1 MDRRTPGIAAHACV
15 ALATAAS
22 LVACGSQGDGDVP
35 ELSQKSVGARGT
47 TPKKCTVSSQ
57 LVPSCGAWWG
67 FSPAVGGGQ
76 VAAASVRSYERQS
89 GRPGDVYHGYHA
101 GTELIP

>member
-22 LVACGSQGDGDVP
+22 LVAYGSQGDGDVP

-47 TPKKCTVSSQ
+47 TPKKCTVASL
-57 LVPSCGAWWG
+57 LVPSCGAG
-67 FSPAVGGGQ
+67 RGDTPVVGGGQ
-76 VAAASVRSYERQS
+76 DAAASVRSFESQI
-89 GRPGDVYHGYHA
+89 GRPVDVFHGYHA
-101 GTELIP
+101 